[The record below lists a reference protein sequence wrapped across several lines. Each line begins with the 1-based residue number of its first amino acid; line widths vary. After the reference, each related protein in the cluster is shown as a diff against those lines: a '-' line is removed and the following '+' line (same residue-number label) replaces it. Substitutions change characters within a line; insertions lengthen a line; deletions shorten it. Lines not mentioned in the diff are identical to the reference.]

1 MRPKNKSP
9 LLRFQQSKFCS
20 KARPNLHFPAA
31 TDIRIFF
38 LQIFSLGVPPL
49 RLGECRRRLRVQE
62 RSLRGGEER
71 AARLPLL
78 GGLPGQRRLLHQL
91 QDPVQRFGK
100 SARPHFTVLRARWR
114 KSRIRMCNRI
124 INGRQKK
131 KCLKASSFFFSF
143 FTVIINHTISWH
155 AIGCGL
161 SSASFFIAFYCWTFR
176 RAVLAAGWLWRDQ
189 DGWMSCWVGPLPLW
203 RSRGI

>member
-1 MRPKNKSP
+1 MRPKINHLSCGFSNQSFVPKRDRIFTSP
-9 LLRFQQSKFCS
+9 LLPILEFFSKS
-20 KARPNLHFPAA
+20 FPWM
-31 TDIRIFF
+31 
-38 LQIFSLGVPPL
+38 SPL

-100 SARPHFTVLRARWR
+100 STRPHFTVLRARWR
-114 KSRIRMCNRI
+114 KSHIRMCNRI

-131 KCLKASSFFFSF
+131 KCLKASSSFFFLPLLL
-143 FTVIINHTISWH
+143 TTQLADI
-155 AIGCGL
+155 ALAAACPRL
-161 SSASFFIAFYCWTFR
+161 LFFIAFYCWTFR

-189 DGWMSCWVGPLPLW
+189 DGWMSCWVGPLPQW